1 MASTSNVVTGGEA
14 SGPVELVSRDVLVS
28 AAAERL
34 VEDAKPTGIALT
46 GEGDL
51 VAGLVQRVLQAAL
64 ESEITCHLGYES
76 HAVEGRGSGNSRD
89 GYYPKTVCTEIGDVG
104 LRVPRDRNAS
114 RLVSVACRGSI
125 RW

>member
-64 ESEITCHLGYES
+64 
-76 HAVEGRGSGNSRD
+76 
-89 GYYPKTVCTEIGDVG
+89 
-104 LRVPRDRNAS
+104 
-114 RLVSVACRGSI
+114 
-125 RW
+125 